1 MLEKDVSELKAIEV
15 KSYKY
20 DACPLI
26 FLFFIFVSF
35 FNCMSAR
42 FVGESLGI

>member
-26 FLFFIFVSF
+26 FFFF
-35 FNCMSAR
+35 FSTA
-42 FVGESLGI
+42 

>member
-26 FLFFIFVSF
+26 FLFFFFF

-42 FVGESLGI
+42 FVG

>member
-26 FLFFIFVSF
+26 FLFFVFF

-42 FVGESLGI
+42 FVG

>member
-1 MLEKDVSELKAIEV
+1 MLEKDVSESKAIEV

-26 FLFFIFVSF
+26 FLFFF

-42 FVGESLGI
+42 FVG

>member
-26 FLFFIFVSF
+26 FLFLFFF
-35 FNCMSAR
+35 FNGMSAR
-42 FVGESLGI
+42 FVG